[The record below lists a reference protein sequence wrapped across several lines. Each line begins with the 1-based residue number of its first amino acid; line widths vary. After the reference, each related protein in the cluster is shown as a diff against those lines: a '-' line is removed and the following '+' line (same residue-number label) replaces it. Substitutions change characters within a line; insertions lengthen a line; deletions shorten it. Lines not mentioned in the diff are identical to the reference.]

1 MLDDGAWDCPISHK
15 FQCSSCPT
23 GTVHTKA
30 FFHRGTTAGVCQW
43 PPSVY
48 TKAAKCLKVLDSPA
62 LPTAAF
68 ASSPK
73 CLSPVKVI
81 NTSIYINRMAD
92 DWMELTGQGHNN
104 WQEVEIAQVTALLGN
119 VCVAPPSFPYS

>member
-1 MLDDGAWDCPISHK
+1 
-15 FQCSSCPT
+15 
-23 GTVHTKA
+23 
-30 FFHRGTTAGVCQW
+30 
-43 PPSVY
+43 
-48 TKAAKCLKVLDSPA
+48 
-62 LPTAAF
+62 
-68 ASSPK
+68 
-73 CLSPVKVI
+73 VKVI